1 MDPNVAGYIHWP
13 KCESFPFVKPE
24 EGFGELTIIPDLIF
38 SLDGD
43 DLQIIQ
49 FSSIG
54 SWIITDN
61 FRQAAS
67 TSSQVPN
74 RSFRASELIF
84 ILDSRLLD

>member
-1 MDPNVAGYIHWP
+1 MDPNVAGYIYWP
-13 KCESFPFVKPE
+13 KCELISCVKLD
-24 EGFGELTIIPDLIF
+24 GGDDVLTIIPDIGVF
-38 SLDGD
+38 LDGD

-67 TSSQVPN
+67 K
-74 RSFRASELIF
+74 
-84 ILDSRLLD
+84 